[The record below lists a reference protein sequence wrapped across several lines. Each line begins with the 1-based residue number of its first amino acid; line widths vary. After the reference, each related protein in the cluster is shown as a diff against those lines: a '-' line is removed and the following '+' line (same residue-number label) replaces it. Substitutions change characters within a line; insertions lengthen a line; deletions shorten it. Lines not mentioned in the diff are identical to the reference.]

1 MTVFRPGRARFPARA
16 AALVLG
22 AFATLLLALPAGRA
36 AADHDGQ
43 PAAYG
48 GSARVTPV
56 QAMPPVMARA
66 YVVGIQE
73 ELFAHGYDPGLP
85 DGVLGR
91 HTVRAIRAYQRDAS
105 LPADGVASKELLDH
119 LKFALPK
126 IYAGQAWAEPRAV
139 PQPQPQSQPELYGQE
154 QPGAPTYLRPQSE
167 GRDEYLPDQSFQDQS
182 RWDEQTARRAPPE
195 SNPAPTQ
202 GGAVSQVQSELGRLG
217 YYTGPIDGRYGPE
230 TQRSVYRYQQDVGL
244 PPTGV
249 IDQALI
255 EALLP
260 AEPNDGSVPL

>member
-1 MTVFRPGRARFPARA
+1 MTEFRPGKARLSARTG
-16 AALVLG
+16 ALVLG
-22 AFATLLLALPAGRA
+22 ALLLALPAGRA

-56 QAMPPVMARA
+56 EAMPPVMARA

-73 ELFAHGYDPGLP
+73 ELFAHGYDPGLV
-85 DGVLGR
+85 DGVVGR
-91 HTVRAIRAYQRDAS
+91 RTVRAIRAYQRDAG

-119 LKFALPK
+119 LMFVLPK
-126 IYAGQAWAEPRAV
+126 VYAGRAWGDPGAV
-139 PQPQPQSQPELYGQE
+139 PRYEPAPRPELYDRE
-154 QPGAPTYLRPQSE
+154 RPDAPTYLLPRSE
-167 GRDEYLPDQSFQDQS
+167 GRDEYLPDQSFQDG
-182 RWDEQTARRAPPE
+182 QTVRRAPPE
-195 SNPAPTQ
+195 ANPATTQ
-202 GGAVSQVQSELGRLG
+202 GGVVSQVQSELGRLG
-217 YYTGPIDGRYGPE
+217 YYTGPVDGHYGSE
-230 TQRSVYRYQQDVGL
+230 TQRAVYRYQQDVGL
-244 PPTGV
+244 PATGV